1 LREVVIIDGARTP
14 FGEFCGA
21 LQDIKAIDL
30 GALAARGAIER
41 SNAKPDYVDQVI
53 FGNVLH
59 TSSDAIYG
67 ARHVALKSGVPIA
80 VPALT
85 VNRIGGSGLQA
96 VISGAQMIRLHESE
110 VCLVGG
116 MENMSLSPQ
125 IVRNTRS
132 KAISGYSFMEDS
144 LWTALIDSYNN
155 MMMVDTAENIARKYN
170 ISRQE
175 QDEFAFRSY
184 TLAVSARDMGRL
196 SEEILPVNIEGDSDG
211 GGVVW
216 TDESIRETTIERLA
230 AMKPA
235 IRKDGVVTS
244 GNSSGLNDGAAA
256 LIIASGDKAR
266 ELGLS
271 PRARLRS
278 YGLCGVDPDLM
289 GMGAVPALKIAIDK
303 AGMLL
308 SDIDLFEIN
317 ESFACQYIA
326 CEKELNLDRGKVNVN
341 GGAIAVGNPLAAS
354 GARLVLTLIYEMV
367 HRDAATGAVSLP
379 IGGGQG
385 IAAVFERI

>member
-1 LREVVIIDGARTP
+1 VNLREVVIIDGARTP

-30 GALAARGAIER
+30 GAIAARGAIER
-41 SNAKPDYVDQVI
+41 SNVKPEYVDQVI

-85 VNRIGGSGLQA
+85 LNRIGGSGLQA
-96 VISGAQMIRLHESE
+96 VISGAQMIRL
-110 VCLVGG
+110 
-116 MENMSLSPQ
+116 N
-125 IVRNTRS
+125 
-132 KAISGYSFMEDS
+132 AGYSFMEDS

-170 ISRQE
+170 ISRRE

-184 TLAVSARDMGRL
+184 TLAVSARDRGRL
-196 SEEILPVNIEGDSDG
+196 SEEILPVNNEGDSDG

-266 ELGLS
+266 ELGLK
-271 PRARLRS
+271 PKARLKS
-278 YGLCGVDPDLM
+278 YGLCGVDPDIM
-289 GMGAVPALKIAIDK
+289 GIGAVPALKIALDK
-303 AGMLL
+303 VGMEI

-317 ESFACQYIA
+317 ESFACQYIV
-326 CEKELNLDRGKVNVN
+326 CERDLNLDRDKVNVN
-341 GGAIAVGNPLAAS
+341 GGAIAIGNPLAAS
-354 GARLVLTLIYEMV
+354 GARLVITLIYEMV
-367 HRDAATGAVSLP
+367 HRGVAT
-379 IGGGQG
+379 
-385 IAAVFERI
+385 